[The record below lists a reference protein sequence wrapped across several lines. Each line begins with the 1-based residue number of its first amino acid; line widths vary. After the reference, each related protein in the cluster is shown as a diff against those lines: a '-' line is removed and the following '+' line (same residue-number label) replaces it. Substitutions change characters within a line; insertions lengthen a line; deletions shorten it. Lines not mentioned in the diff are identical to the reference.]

1 MENDGKWRYTSPTH
15 VVLAFAQA
23 LREME
28 AEGGIEARHKRY
40 ETNNR
45 LLVQK
50 MEELGIHTYIEE
62 KYHDILLS
70 RKLQI

>member
-1 MENDGKWRYTSPTH
+1 MDLYDQWETMEKDGKWRYTSPTH
-15 VVLAFAQA
+15 VVLAFAPA

-28 AEGGIEARHKRY
+28 AEGGIEDRNKRY

-50 MEELGIHTYIEE
+50 MEELGTQNSMEE
-62 KYHDILLS
+62 K
-70 RKLQI
+70 